1 MAQSKTMPCE
11 NNEKMS
17 VGRRFI
23 APIHHTIVMKN
34 PPHDIIATSKTFFQN
49 PRTKIAK
56 AERRDKCRTKF
67 CD

>member
-23 APIHHTIVMKN
+23 APIHHTIVIK
-34 PPHDIIATSKTFFQN
+34 SVTFFQN
-49 PRTKIAK
+49 LRTKITKAK
-56 AERRDKCRTKF
+56 R
-67 CD
+67 